1 MNAKSMLEEKKGEKL
16 INEETIVKQRDQS
29 DDKDKVKAFS
39 KKIYNKQQVAVT
51 RHSKPVKKISL
62 HGKS

>member
-16 INEETIVKQRDQS
+16 INEELVKQRDQS

-39 KKIYNKQQVAVT
+39 KKIYTKQ
-51 RHSKPVKKISL
+51 
-62 HGKS
+62 